1 MWTKAIKYT
10 KFIMLLVALF
20 VSYYAMDRVLSFKTA
35 HGICQARDMYAQP
48 RDTVD
53 VVFLGS
59 SHIHCD
65 VNTALLW
72 RDYGI
77 AAYDYSA
84 AEQPLWITYHY
95 LQEIC
100 KYQQPRL
107 VVLDLYGPA
116 RFKDDYQYYWLSENL
131 NGFRFS
137 MNKIN
142 LLRASC
148 EPSKYFDYFPSLV
161 TYHMRYAE
169 LESEDWDY
177 LFESQSDRAAFK
189 GYTPYF
195 HTVPQSEP
203 TLGDTDQGGLTS
215 KSRKYLEI
223 FIEYCKDH
231 NIDLFLTVTPYITT
245 FQDELVYN
253 QVHDIANSYGIKFDS
268 TNYSYDTM
276 GINFDEDFKDE
287 SHLNYYGSCK
297 FTKYI
302 ADSIKANYDIPDRR
316 GDDRW
321 ESWDRNVEM
330 INQEVAEMGW
340 EIR

>member
-1 MWTKAIKYT
+1 MQTKWIKRG
-10 KFIMLLVALF
+10 KFALLIAALII
-20 VSYYAMDRVLSFKTA
+20 SYFAMDRLLSIKTA

-48 RDTVD
+48 ADTVD

-84 AEQPLWITYHY
+84 AEQPLWITYYY

-100 KYQQPRL
+100 RYQKPKL

-116 RFKDDYQYYWLSENL
+116 RFKDDYQYTWLTENL

-137 MNKIN
+137 INKMNM
-142 LLRASC
+142 LRASC
-148 EPSKYFDYFPSLV
+148 EPAKFFEYFPSLV
-161 TYHMRYAE
+161 TYHMRYTE
-169 LESEDWDY
+169 VSKEDWEY
-177 LFESQSDRAAFK
+177 LFSSKNDRAAFK
-189 GYTPYF
+189 GFTPYF
-195 HTVPQSEP
+195 KKTPQIEP
-203 TLGDTDQGGLTS
+203 TLGDDHQGGLTN
-215 KSRKYLEI
+215 KSRDYLNKI
-223 FIEYCKDH
+223 IQYCDD
-231 NIDLFLTVTPYITT
+231 NGIDLFLTVTPYITT
-245 FQDELVYN
+245 YQDELVYN

-268 TNYSYDTM
+268 TNYSYSIMD
-276 GINFDEDFKDE
+276 IDFENDFYDE

-302 ADSIKANYDIPDRR
+302 ADSIKNAYDIPDRR
-316 GDDRW
+316 GQLEW
-321 ESWDRNVEM
+321 ESWDRNVGW
-330 INQEVAEMGW
+330 INKEVTDAGW

>member
-10 KFIMLLVALF
+10 KFIILLLALF
-20 VSYYAMDRVLSFKTA
+20 VSYYAMDRVLSFKTS

-48 RDTVD
+48 ADTVD

-65 VNTALLW
+65 VNTAVLW

-84 AEQPLWITYHY
+84 AEQPLWITYYY

-100 KYQQPRL
+100 KYQHPKL

-131 NGFRFS
+131 NGFKFS
-137 MNKIN
+137 MNKVN
-142 LLRASC
+142 LLMASC
-148 EPSKYFDYFPSLV
+148 EPAKYFDYVPSLV

-169 LESEDWDY
+169 LEKEDWDY

-195 HTVPQSEP
+195 NVETQTEP
-203 TLGDTDQGGLTS
+203 TLGDTNQGGLTS
-215 KSRKYLEI
+215 KSRKYLENI
-223 FIEYCKDH
+223 IEYCKDH
-231 NIDLFLTVTPYITT
+231 DIELFLTVTPYITT

-253 QVHDIANSYGIKFDS
+253 QVHDIANSYGIGFDS
-268 TNYSYDTM
+268 TNYSYSTM
-276 GINFDEDFKDE
+276 GIDFEKDFNDE

-316 GDDRW
+316 GDERW

-330 INQEVAEMGW
+330 IDQQVAEMGW

>member
-1 MWTKAIKYT
+1 MQTKWIKRG
-10 KFIMLLVALF
+10 KFALLIAALII
-20 VSYYAMDRVLSFKTA
+20 SYFAMDRLLSIKTA

-48 RDTVD
+48 ADTVD

-84 AEQPLWITYHY
+84 AEQPLWITYYY

-100 KYQQPRL
+100 RYQKPKL

-116 RFKDDYQYYWLSENL
+116 RFKDDYQYTWLTENL

-137 MNKIN
+137 INKMNM
-142 LLRASC
+142 LRASC
-148 EPSKYFDYFPSLV
+148 EPAKFFEYFPSLV
-161 TYHMRYAE
+161 TYHMRYTE
-169 LESEDWDY
+169 VSKEDWEY
-177 LFESQSDRAAFK
+177 LFSSQNDRAAFK
-189 GYTPYF
+189 GFTPYF
-195 HTVPQSEP
+195 KKTPQIEP
-203 TLGDTDQGGLTS
+203 TLGDDHQGGLTN
-215 KSRKYLEI
+215 KSRDYLNKI
-223 FIEYCKDH
+223 IQYCDD
-231 NIDLFLTVTPYITT
+231 NGIDLFLTVTPYITT
-245 FQDELVYN
+245 YQDELVYN

-268 TNYSYDTM
+268 TNYSYSIMD
-276 GINFDEDFKDE
+276 IDFENDFYDE

-302 ADSIKANYDIPDRR
+302 ADSIKNAYDIPDRR
-316 GDDRW
+316 GQLEW
-321 ESWDRNVEM
+321 ESWDRNVGW
-330 INQEVAEMGW
+330 INKEVTDAGW

>member
-10 KFIMLLVALF
+10 KFIILLVALF
-20 VSYYAMDRVLSFKTA
+20 VSYYAMDRVLSFKTV

-215 KSRKYLEI
+215 KSRKYLESI
-223 FIEYCKDH
+223 IEYCKDH

-276 GINFDEDFKDE
+276 GINFDEDFNDE

-330 INQEVAEMGW
+330 IDQEVTEMGW